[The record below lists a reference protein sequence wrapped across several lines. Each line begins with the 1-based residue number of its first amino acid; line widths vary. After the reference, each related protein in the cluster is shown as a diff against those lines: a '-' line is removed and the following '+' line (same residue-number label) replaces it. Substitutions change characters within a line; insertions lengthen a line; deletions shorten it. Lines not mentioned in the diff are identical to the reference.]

1 MRQDKEGNFWRPRS
15 LGGSQLSVT
24 PLPQHRPGRSSG
36 SQPRAAS
43 SRSYCCQQRA
53 LGLGQ
58 GWGCEEPPSG
68 SAARTAF
75 PPSPALRAYAH
86 LGQLLASPTFK
97 AASISPSPARGV
109 FKQKAGEDGSARGGS
124 AAGSR
129 QLLPGPARA
138 PTRSPLPAA
147 PGGRRSRCR
156 RCPRSVPA
164 RPQVPVPVPVPVR
177 ARRAAHGRRRRGG
190 PREEVRGQRRPGA
203 PASSGSGSELEQLT

>member
-1 MRQDKEGNFWRPRS
+1 MTGCAPRQGRELLAAP
-15 LGGSQLSVT
+15 LSGRQPALSDT
-24 PLPQHRPGRSSG
+24 ASSAPTRSSG

-43 SRSYCCQQRA
+43 SSSYCCQQRA
-53 LGLGQ
+53 LRLGQ

-68 SAARTAF
+68 SAATTAL
-75 PPSPALRAYAH
+75 PPSPALRAYVH
-86 LGQLLASPTFK
+86 LGRLLASPTFK

-124 AAGSR
+124 AADSR

-138 PTRSPLPAA
+138 PTRSRLPAA

-164 RPQVPVPVPVPVR
+164 RPPAGAGTRPPR
-177 ARRAAHGRRRRGG
+177 CSWTEAAGG
-190 PREEVRGQRRPGA
+190 FRGQRRPGA

>member
-1 MRQDKEGNFWRPRS
+1 MTGCAPRQGRELLAAP
-15 LGGSQLSVT
+15 LSGRQPALSDT
-24 PLPQHRPGRSSG
+24 ASSAPTRSSG

-43 SRSYCCQQRA
+43 SSSYCCQQRA
-53 LGLGQ
+53 LRLGQ

-68 SAARTAF
+68 SAATTAL
-75 PPSPALRAYAH
+75 PPSPALRAYVH
-86 LGQLLASPTFK
+86 LGRLLASPTFK

-124 AAGSR
+124 AADSR

-138 PTRSPLPAA
+138 PTRSRLPAA

-164 RPQVPVPVPVPVR
+164 RPQVPVR

-190 PREEVRGQRRPGA
+190 PGGRDA
-203 PASSGSGSELEQLT
+203 PAHPRLAARGRNLSNLLKNGGG